1 MEKAK
6 SLSFTGNSICK
17 EQIDLRFRMILIR
30 LNRIES
36 LINKSDTEKTKPKK
50 KKKKTGPRGPSI
62 SKRTQGIYAA
72 PLK

>member
-1 MEKAK
+1 MASEKLHK
-6 SLSFTGNSICK
+6 
-17 EQIDLRFRMILIR
+17 RFRMILIR

-62 SKRTQGIYAA
+62 SKRTQDIYAA